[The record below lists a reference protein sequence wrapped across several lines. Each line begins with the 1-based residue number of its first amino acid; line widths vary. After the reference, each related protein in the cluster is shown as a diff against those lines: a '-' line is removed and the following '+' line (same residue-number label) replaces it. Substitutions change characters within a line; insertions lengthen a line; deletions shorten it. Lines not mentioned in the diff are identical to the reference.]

1 MDPQK
6 TPTEDSPVA
15 RDAEVKPFPARPETA
30 PEQPAAAPAAPAA
43 AAGPA
48 AASAPP
54 KGGRRKYI
62 LGTVGIVV
70 LALAAHYGYD
80 YWTVGRFMVSTDDA
94 YLKTDITTIAPK
106 VEGYIDKIDVV
117 ENQHV
122 KAGQLLLT
130 LDNGDYLN
138 ALKTAQNQV
147 ATQQQTIARIGA
159 QIEAGQASVAQAE
172 AQKLADQATLKNAQ
186 LTYDRAQK
194 LATSSFAAQSTV
206 DDATAALDQAKAGVT
221 GADAQIE
228 AAKANV
234 DVLIGQQKEAQ
245 SQLGGLQLA
254 VDQANRNLGRTT
266 LRAPVDGT
274 VANIAAHVGDLV
286 TPGQTIAA
294 LVPTRAIYIE
304 ANYKETQLGGIAP
317 GAEAD
322 ISIDAIPDKV
332 FHGKV
337 LSVSPATGSEF
348 SLIPPQ
354 NATGN
359 FTKIV
364 QRVPVRI
371 SLPKELLDSGKLHAG
386 LSVVVDVDSRTA
398 SGSTKAGE

>member
-15 RDAEVKPFPARPETA
+15 RDAEVKPFPARSETA
-30 PEQPAAAPAAPAA
+30 PERPAAAPAAE
-43 AAGPA
+43 
-48 AASAPP
+48 SAPP

-70 LALAAHYGYD
+70 LVLAAHYGYQ
-80 YWTVGRFMVSTDDA
+80 YRAVGRFMVSTDDA

-130 LDNGDYLN
+130 LDNGDYMN

-147 ATQQQTIARIGA
+147 DTQKQTIARIGA

-172 AQKLADQATLKNAQ
+172 AQKLADQAMLKNAQ

-194 LATSSFAAQSTV
+194 LATFSFAAQSTV
-206 DDATAALDQAKAGVT
+206 DDATAALDQAKANVT
-221 GADAQIE
+221 GADAQIK

-234 DVLIGQQKEAQ
+234 DVLIGQQKEAE

-274 VANIAAHVGDLV
+274 VANIAAHVGDLG
-286 TPGQTIAA
+286 TPGQTVAA

-364 QRVPVRI
+364 QRVAVRI